1 MNVEKHR
8 NAIDYKAVLIDYIFE
23 KESYGYADPM
33 QYVPKQYGG
42 DGYDTNRFD
51 RFIINGTRIV
61 KMLEQ
66 LGLDEMEINDQLE
79 TRQTEIEDKVEQI
92 VKMQKQVE
100 KLKTDINS
108 ICSE

>member
-1 MNVEKHR
+1 
-8 NAIDYKAVLIDYIFE
+8 
-23 KESYGYADPM
+23 
-33 QYVPKQYGG
+33 
-42 DGYDTNRFD
+42 
-51 RFIINGTRIV
+51 
-61 KMLEQ
+61 MLER